1 MAPGIRGRWLV
12 RERCSIMEVQEQFRQ
27 AARQQWEEHRQAA
40 QNVIDNQIEVLVTMA
55 EIMVRCYREGHKV
68 LWCGNGG
75 SAADAQHLAAE
86 LVGRYRID
94 RAPLPSL
101 ALHTDTSVITA
112 IANDYSYE
120 EIFSRQ
126 IQAHLVAGDVLV
138 CLTTS
143 GHSPNVLAAAQSAR
157 ERGGIVLGLIGRDG
171 GAVLPLC
178 HHALVVP
185 AQPSN
190 VIQQVSMMAGH
201 YLCDQV
207 EQALFGAHAH

>member
-1 MAPGIRGRWLV
+1 MSDDQERY
-12 RERCSIMEVQEQFRQ
+12 RE
-27 AARQQWEEHRQAA
+27 AARRQFEEHQQAA
-40 QNVIDNQIEVLVTMA
+40 QRVVETQLDVLATMA
-55 EIMVRCYREGHKV
+55 DVMVRCYRDGHKV

-86 LVGRYRID
+86 LVGRYQID
-94 RAPLPSL
+94 RPPLASL
-101 ALHTDTSVITA
+101 ALHTDTSVVTA

-120 EIFSRQ
+120 EVFSRQ
-126 IQAHLVAGDVLV
+126 VQAHLAPGDVLV

-143 GHSPNVLAAAQSAR
+143 GQSANVAAAARTAAAQ
-157 ERGGIVLGLIGRDG
+157 GGTVLGLLGRDG

-190 VIQQVSMMAGH
+190 IIQQVSMMAGH
-201 YLCDQV
+201 FLCDQV
-207 EQALFGAHAH
+207 EQALFGETRTD

>member
-1 MAPGIRGRWLV
+1 MKDQEPIRQTIRD
-12 RERCSIMEVQEQFRQ
+12 QFEAHQ
-27 AARQQWEEHRQAA
+27 QAA
-40 QNVIDNQIEVLVTMA
+40 QSVVENQLDTIVTMA
-55 EIMVRCYREGHKV
+55 ELMVRCFRDGHKV

-101 ALHTDTSVITA
+101 ALHTDTSAITA

-120 EIFSRQ
+120 VVFARQ
-126 IQAHLVAGDVLV
+126 VQAHLAPGDILV

-143 GHSPNVLAAAQSAR
+143 GHSPNVIAAARTAR
-157 ERGGIVLGLIGRDG
+157 QQGGIVLGLLGRDG

-178 HHALVVP
+178 EHALVVP
-185 AQPSN
+185 AQLSN
-190 VIQQVSMMAGH
+190 VIQQVSMMVGH
-201 YLCDQV
+201 FLCDHV
-207 EQALFGAHAH
+207 EQTLFDANAHIH

>member
-1 MAPGIRGRWLV
+1 MRDT
-12 RERCSIMEVQEQFRQ
+12 QEHYRQ
-27 AARQQWEEHRQAA
+27 VARQQFQEHQQAA
-40 QNVIDNQIEVLVTMA
+40 QAVIETQIDVLAILADV
-55 EIMVRCYREGHKV
+55 MVRCYQQGNKV

-86 LVGRYRID
+86 LVGRYRIN
-94 RAPLPSL
+94 RPALASL

-112 IANDYSYE
+112 IANDWSYE

-126 IQAHLVAGDVLV
+126 VRAHLTASDVLV

-143 GHSPNVLAAAQSAR
+143 GRSPNVVAAARAAR
-157 ERGGIVLGLIGRDG
+157 EQGGIVLGLLGRDG
-171 GAVLPLC
+171 GDVLPLC

-185 AQPSN
+185 AQASN

-201 YLCDQV
+201 FLCDQI
-207 EQALFGAHAH
+207 EQALFGQEPD

>member
-1 MAPGIRGRWLV
+1 MPDRH
-12 RERCSIMEVQEQFRQ
+12 EHYRQ
-27 AARQQWEEHRQAA
+27 VVRQQFHEHQLAA
-40 QNVIDNQIEVLVTMA
+40 QTVIETQLDMLVTMA
-55 EIMVRCYREGHKV
+55 DVMVRCYQQGHKV

-75 SAADAQHLAAE
+75 SAADSQHLAAE
-86 LVGRYRID
+86 LVGRYRFN
-94 RAPLPSL
+94 RPPLASL

-112 IANDYSYE
+112 IANDFSYE

-126 IQAHLVAGDVLV
+126 VQAHLVAGDVLV

-143 GHSPNVLAAAQSAR
+143 GHSPNVVAAARAAR
-157 ERGGIVLGLIGRDG
+157 EQGGTVLGLLGRDG

-201 YLCDQV
+201 FFCDQI
-207 EQALFGAHAH
+207 EQAIFGEELGQTTDTPGTSP